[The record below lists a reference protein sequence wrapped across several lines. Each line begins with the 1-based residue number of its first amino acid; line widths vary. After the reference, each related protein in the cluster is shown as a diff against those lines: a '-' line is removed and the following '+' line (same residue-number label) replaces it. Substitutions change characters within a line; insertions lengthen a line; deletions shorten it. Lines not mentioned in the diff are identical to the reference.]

1 MVPLAMVSVVGS
13 HFKRARTAGQHVYS
27 WAEVADVNRAPSD
40 VALDLGRL
48 LAPAAVG
55 YMKLRA
61 IARAYAWRK
70 LRGMIV
76 RPGTPIVEYWT
87 GALKA
92 VSDALSLVENQE
104 SNEAFACA
112 MREVA
117 KFMHTLIL
125 AGGGELA
132 EEINNI
138 LGGFSDAG
146 VDLSD
151 WAR

>member
-1 MVPLAMVSVVGS
+1 MSTP
-13 HFKRARTAGQHVYS
+13 H
-27 WAEVADVNRAPSD
+27 WEVAD
-40 VALDLGRL
+40 ALD
-48 LAPAAVG
+48 
-55 YMKLRA
+55 
-61 IARAYAWRK
+61 YAWRK
-70 LRGMIV
+70 LRGMAV

-92 VSDALSLVENQE
+92 VSDALSLVESHAPSE
-104 SNEAFACA
+104 TLACA
-112 MREVA
+112 KREVA

-132 EEINNI
+132 EEIDNI
-138 LGGFSDAG
+138 MGGFSDAG